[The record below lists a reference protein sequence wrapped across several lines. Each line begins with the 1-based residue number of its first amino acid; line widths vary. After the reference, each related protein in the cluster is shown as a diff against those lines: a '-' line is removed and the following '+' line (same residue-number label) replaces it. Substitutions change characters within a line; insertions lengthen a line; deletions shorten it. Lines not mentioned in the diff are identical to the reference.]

1 MEKKEKGNKTE
12 DLKDKEE
19 NSKKKLDHYAIID
32 LLFFPSIVDGIVAL
46 LYIFCCHTD
55 EEVRKAATEVMCKM
69 SSDKLMGPKVKIA
82 IAKYLP
88 EIFLDAMKNSAET
101 CLRMYENSHENPE
114 LIWNDASRDKLSN
127 FVKRMAA
134 E

>member
-1 MEKKEKGNKTE
+1 MC
-12 DLKDKEE
+12 
-19 NSKKKLDHYAIID
+19 
-32 LLFFPSIVDGIVAL
+32 L
-46 LYIFCCHTD
+46 LYIFCTHND

-69 SSDKLMGPKVKIA
+69 TTDKLMGPKVKIA

-114 LIWNDASRDKLSN
+114 LIWNEKAREKLAA
-127 FVKRMAA
+127 FIKRMAA